1 VHHIIS
7 MGEFKGGGTSFPTEI
22 PCPICE
28 GNKCSVCDMGPSLE
42 DIIHCTHF
50 DLKGKKYRKRICECV
65 EGEIGWTNKSG
76 KWEKLGEK
84 TIKTKERDFITKPV
98 IKQLKI
104 VHTTRWENKYNLKKR
119 FGNRARS
126 SLRISK
132 NVLDILNS
140 QTGPA
145 GRSARKQFAQGLP
158 ASGNTHRMRRQ
169 ILLLFHT
176 DSEYLLRLLE
186 SYLSNPE
193 YRKKIDSIRG
203 KEIHNVVAHLPV
215 LERATDD
222 LIDKILLKKE
232 ATQSSIAEKKLEF
245 LKHPLLKE
253 KSMWRWNLCRLIE
266 LRVIHKKCQLEF
278 PQDVDTETTADA
290 YDRLYGKTF
299 AIITDKNA
307 KNDSIEMIEIP
318 FIDKISGEW
327 KERTV
332 ELRRDTQD
340 KTLDEFGDEEEA
352 EGP

>member
-1 VHHIIS
+1 
-7 MGEFKGGGTSFPTEI
+7 MGEFEGGETSFPTDI

-28 GNKCSVCDMGPSLE
+28 GNKCSVCDIGPSLD
-42 DIIHCTHF
+42 DIIGCTHF

-76 KWEKLGEK
+76 KWENLGIK
-84 TIKTKERDFITKPV
+84 TIKTKEGDYITKPV
-98 IKQLKI
+98 IRQLKI

-145 GRSARKQFAQGLP
+145 GRSARKDFAQGLP
-158 ASGNTHRMRRQ
+158 ASGNAHRMRRQ
-169 ILLLFHT
+169 IFLLFHE

-193 YRKKIDSIRG
+193 YRKKIDSKRG

-232 ATQSSIAEKKLEF
+232 AEKLEF

-253 KSMWRWNLCRLIE
+253 KSKWRWNLCRLVE
-266 LRVIHKKCQLEF
+266 LRVIHKKFQLEF
-278 PQDVDTETTADA
+278 PKDVDTETTISAEDQF
-290 YDRLYGKTF
+290 YKETF
-299 AIITDKNA
+299 AIMTA
-307 KNDSIEMIEIP
+307 KNNQNERIETIEIP
-318 FIDKISGEW
+318 Y
-327 KERTV
+327 
-332 ELRRDTQD
+332 
-340 KTLDEFGDEEEA
+340 LDEITGKWATNIVEKGKQLKNLDEYGNPMFEEA
-352 EGP
+352 KEP

>member
-1 VHHIIS
+1 
-7 MGEFKGGGTSFPTEI
+7 MGEFEVGETPFPTEI
-22 PCPICE
+22 TCPICE
-28 GNKCSVCDMGPSLE
+28 GNKCSVCDMGPPLN
-42 DIIHCTHF
+42 DIINCTHY

-76 KWEKLGEK
+76 KWVHLGEK
-84 TIKTKERDFITKPV
+84 TIKTKEGDIITKPL

-145 GRSARKQFAQGLP
+145 GRSARKEFAQGLP
-158 ASGNTHRMRRQ
+158 ASGDAHRMRRQ
-169 ILLLFHT
+169 IFLLFHT

-193 YRKKIDSIRG
+193 YRKEIDSKRG

-222 LIDKILLKKE
+222 LIDKILLKKK

-253 KSMWRWNLCRLIE
+253 KSKWRWNLCRLVE
-266 LRVIHKKCQLEF
+266 LRVIHKKFQLDF
-278 PQDVDTETTADA
+278 PQDVDTETTISAEDQF
-290 YDRLYGKTF
+290 YKEKF
-299 AIITDKNA
+299 AIMTA
-307 KNDSIEMIEIP
+307 KNNQNERIETIEIP
-318 FIDKISGEW
+318 YFDENTGKWATNI
-327 KERTV
+327 V
-332 ELRRDTQD
+332 EKGKQPKD
-340 KTLDEFGDEEEA
+340 LDESGNSMSEEA
-352 EGP
+352 KEP

>member
-1 VHHIIS
+1 
-7 MGEFKGGGTSFPTEI
+7 MGEFKVGKASFAEEI
-22 PCPICE
+22 SCPICE
-28 GNKCSVCDMGPSLE
+28 GKKCSVCDIGPSLD
-42 DIIHCTHF
+42 DIIHCTHY
-50 DLKGKKYRKRICECV
+50 DLKGEKYRKRICECV

-76 KWEKLGEK
+76 KWENLGEK
-84 TIKTKERDFITKPV
+84 TIKTKEGDFITKPV

-186 SYLSNPE
+186 SYLSNLE

-222 LIDKILLKKE
+222 LIDKILLKKK

-253 KSMWRWNLCRLIE
+253 KSKWRWNLCRLVE
-266 LRVIHKKCQLEF
+266 LRVIHKKFQLEF
-278 PQDVDTETTADA
+278 PQDVDTETTTDA

-307 KNDSIEMIEIP
+307 KNDFIEMIEIP

-327 KERTV
+327 KVRIV

-340 KTLDEFGDEEEA
+340 KTLDEFGDEEET

>member
-1 VHHIIS
+1 
-7 MGEFKGGGTSFPTEI
+7 MGEFEGGEPSFPTDI

-28 GNKCSVCDMGPSLE
+28 GNKCSVCDIGPSLD
-42 DIIHCTHF
+42 DIVNCFHF

-76 KWEKLGEK
+76 KWENLGEK
-84 TIKTKERDFITKPV
+84 TIKTKEGEYITKPV

-145 GRSARKQFAQGLP
+145 GRSARKEFAQGLP

-169 ILLLFHT
+169 IFLLFHE
-176 DSEYLLRLLE
+176 DSEYLFRLLE

-193 YRKKIDSIRG
+193 YRKKIDSKRG

-232 ATQSSIAEKKLEF
+232 AEKLEF

-253 KSMWRWNLCRLIE
+253 KSKWRWNLCRLVE
-266 LRVIHKKCQLEF
+266 LRVIHKKFQLEF
-278 PQDVDTETTADA
+278 PKDVDTETTIGAEDQF
-290 YDRLYGKTF
+290 YKETF
-299 AIITDKNA
+299 AIMTA
-307 KNDSIEMIEIP
+307 KNNQNERIETIEIP
-318 FIDKISGEW
+318 YFDENTGKW
-327 KERTV
+327 ATNMV
-332 ELRRDTQD
+332 EKGKQLKD
-340 KTLDEFGDEEEA
+340 LDEYGNSKYSEEA
-352 EGP
+352 KEP

>member
-1 VHHIIS
+1 
-7 MGEFKGGGTSFPTEI
+7 MGEFEGGETSFPTDI
-22 PCPICE
+22 PCSICE
-28 GNKCSVCDMGPSLE
+28 GNKCSVCDIGPSLD
-42 DIIHCTHF
+42 DIVNCSHF

-76 KWEKLGEK
+76 KWENLGEK
-84 TIKTKERDFITKPV
+84 TIKTKEGDYITKPV
-98 IKQLKI
+98 IRQLKI

-145 GRSARKQFAQGLP
+145 GRSARKEFAQGLP

-169 ILLLFHT
+169 IFLLFHE

-193 YRKKIDSIRG
+193 YRKKIDSKRG

-222 LIDKILLKKE
+222 LIDKILLKKK
-232 ATQSSIAEKKLEF
+232 AEKLEF

-253 KSMWRWNLCRLIE
+253 KSKWRWNLCRLVE
-266 LRVIHKKCQLEF
+266 LRVIHKKFQLEF
-278 PQDVDTETTADA
+278 PKDVDTETTISAEDQV
-290 YDRLYGKTF
+290 YKETF
-299 AIITDKNA
+299 AIMTAEN
-307 KNDSIEMIEIP
+307 NQNERIETIEIP
-318 FIDKISGEW
+318 YFDEITGKWATNI
-327 KERTV
+327 V
-332 ELRRDTQD
+332 EKGKQL
-340 KTLDEFGDEEEA
+340 KNLDEDGNLMFEEA
-352 EGP
+352 KEP